1 MGSELVTSVALLSNG
16 KGGLSCADTMKE
28 KILGLY
34 GEDDF
39 IKAEEGLKELGLD
52 DVTVNGTSAAVNP
65 PVSTEGALSLEEVG
79 GKWFVSDTG
88 GTPAKAPIWAV
99 AAQRL

>member
-52 DVTVNGTSAAVNP
+52 DVTVNGTSAAVRSVRKERCP
-65 PVSTEGALSLEEVG
+65 LKKLEGSGLSA
-79 GKWFVSDTG
+79 TQG